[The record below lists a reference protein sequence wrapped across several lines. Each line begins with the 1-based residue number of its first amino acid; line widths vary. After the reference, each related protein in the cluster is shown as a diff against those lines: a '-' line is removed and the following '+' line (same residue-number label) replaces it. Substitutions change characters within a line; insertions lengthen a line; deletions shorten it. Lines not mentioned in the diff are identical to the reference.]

1 MRILVMQVGNITIE
15 LHPQESLILSNL
27 VSQLLAL
34 LQSHS
39 SVALDPDPRLASYE
53 IGGTDCLPEDP
64 ALARLLPNAYLD
76 PTLAGEFRKVT
87 EQGLINRKIEDA
99 LLVATT
105 LSGTIPEHIEFHTE
119 TESETADDDGTVFH
133 LTPETLEP
141 WVRTLTA
148 LRLSIAARLDIENEE
163 QYAEIRE
170 APGHEETFIIYEWLA
185 TLTDMLLRFAPAL
198 ESFPEDEAE

>member
-1 MRILVMQVGNITIE
+1 MRILVMQVGDITIE
-15 LHPQESLILSNL
+15 LHPQESLILNNL

-39 SVALDPDPRLASYE
+39 SVAFDPDPRLASYE
-53 IGGTDCLPEDP
+53 IGGTDCLPDDP

-76 PTLAGEFRKVT
+76 PSLAAEFRKVT

-99 LLVATT
+99 LIVATT
-105 LSGTIPEHIEFHTE
+105 LSGNIPEHVEFADV
-119 TESETADDDGTVFH
+119 SVDADDEGTIFH
-133 LTPETLEP
+133 LTPDTLEP

-148 LRLSIAARLDIENEE
+148 LRLSIAARLDIEHESE
-163 QYAEIRE
+163 YTELRDHPE
-170 APGHEETFIIYEWLA
+170 HEETFIIYEWLA

-198 ESFPEDEAE
+198 ESFPEDAAE

>member
-15 LHPQESLILSNL
+15 LHPQENLILSNL

-105 LSGTIPEHIEFHTE
+105 LSGEIPEHVEFQTE
-119 TESETADDDGTVFH
+119 TEASDDDGTVFH
-133 LTPETLEP
+133 LTPDTLEP

-148 LRLSIAARLDIENEE
+148 LRLSIAARLDIEHED
-163 QYAEIRE
+163 QYAELRE
-170 APGHEETFIIYEWLA
+170 APDREETFIIYEWLA

>member
-1 MRILVMQVGNITIE
+1 MRVLVMQVGEITIE
-15 LHPQESLILSNL
+15 LHPQESTILSNL
-27 VSQLLAL
+27 VGQLLAL

-76 PTLAGEFRKVT
+76 PDLAGEFRQVT

-99 LLVATT
+99 LCIVTV
-105 LSGTIPEHIEFHTE
+105 LSGEVPEHIEFGDE
-119 TESETADDDGTVFH
+119 VDEEDAESTIFV
-133 LTPETLEP
+133 LTKDTLDP

-148 LRLSIAARLDIENEE
+148 LRLSIAARLGIDSE
-163 QYAEIRE
+163 AEHIALRD
-170 APGHEETFIIYEWLA
+170 AADHEETFIIYEWLA
-185 TLTDMLLRFAPAL
+185 TLTDLLLRFAPAL
-198 ESFPEDEAE
+198 EAFPDDE

>member
-1 MRILVMQVGNITIE
+1 MRILVMQVGDITIE

-39 SVALDPDPRLASYE
+39 GVALDPDPRLAGYE

-76 PTLAGEFRKVT
+76 PSLAGEFRKVT

-105 LSGTIPEHIEFHTE
+105 LSGNIPEHLEFGE
-119 TESETADDDGTVFH
+119 NSEEEGEESTIFH
-133 LTPETLEP
+133 LTPDTLEP

-148 LRLSIAARLDIENEE
+148 LRLSIAARLNIEHEDE
-163 QYAEIRE
+163 YTKLRE
-170 APGHEETFIIYEWLA
+170 APEYEETFIIYEWLA
-185 TLTDMLLRFAPAL
+185 TLIDMLLRFAPAL
-198 ESFPEDEAE
+198 DSFPEDAEE

>member
-1 MRILVMQVGNITIE
+1 MRILVMRVGDITIE

-39 SVALDPDPRLASYE
+39 SVALDPDPRLASHE
-53 IGGTDCLPEDP
+53 IGGTDCLPDDP

-105 LSGTIPEHIEFHTE
+105 LGGNIPEHVEFVDR
-119 TESETADDDGTVFH
+119 SSDDADEGTVFH
-133 LTPETLEP
+133 LTPDTLEP

-148 LRLSIAARLDIENEE
+148 LRLSIAARLDIEQE
-163 QYAEIRE
+163 AEYTALRDQPE
-170 APGHEETFIIYEWLA
+170 HEETFIIYEWLA

>member
-1 MRILVMQVGNITIE
+1 MRILVMQVGEITIE
-15 LHPQESLILSNL
+15 LHPQESLILENL

-39 SVALDPDPRLASYE
+39 SVALDPDPLLASYE

-76 PTLAGEFRKVT
+76 PDLAGDFRKVT

-99 LLVATT
+99 LVVATT
-105 LSGTIPEHIEFHTE
+105 LSGEIPEHIEFSDAE
-119 TESETADDDGTVFH
+119 DDDHAPDGTVFS
-133 LTPETLEP
+133 LTAGTLEP

-148 LRLSIAARLDIENEE
+148 LRLSIAARLGVEKESE
-163 QYAEIRE
+163 YAELRE
-170 APGHEETFIIYEWLA
+170 DTEHEETFIIYEWLA
-185 TLTDMLLRFAPAL
+185 TLTDMLLRFVPAL
-198 ESFPEDEAE
+198 ETFPEDEE